1 MKGGRNEES
10 IFMKRWKQILFLL
23 LNVWCS
29 YVYAH
34 ASYTYVAWNDGL
46 NFQNAS
52 PSLLSQKMQQ
62 VKFFLNE
69 TLGNS
74 RINVCIGQV
83 AISGSEKIE
92 EYGRRKF
99 YTSSSYDI
107 RKKVAQKLIEQKVRS
122 AELATLF
129 QMLLKN
135 DVKEGLDAFPETQA
149 YWCNELE
156 RRFLEEYVYFDELP
170 LNNETQTFNE
180 DVLKNLY
187 DYFLEPNTVIYN
199 EMIQKFNSC
208 KKEREIYI
216 EQHATFLESL
226 NKISQVSALEILS
239 PQLANTKRK
248 DIFKYM
254 NGYIDDI
261 GLKNSS
267 MTSAFESYKVQ
278 VGRFIKEFYHSE
290 IRFLIDLVTSELYQ
304 EMKTYTGDIIIRLH
318 TYYDCCHR
326 CKYFLING
334 FYPKIRQDFSLASS
348 VIVVVSYNEPYE
360 CICTVASNINA
371 DLCGLCSNHLAS
383 DTALTDGVY
392 FTRVVS
398 EDVA

>member
-1 MKGGRNEES
+1 
-10 IFMKRWKQILFLL
+10 MKRWKSILFLL

-34 ASYTYVAWNDGL
+34 ASYTYVAWNDVL
-46 NFQNAS
+46 NFEHAS
-52 PSLLSQKMQQ
+52 LSLLSQKIQQ

-69 TLGNS
+69 TLGNQ

-83 AISGSEKIE
+83 SISGMVFSGSEKIE

-107 RKKVAQKLIEQKVRS
+107 REKVAQKLIEQKVRS
-122 AELATLF
+122 AELVTLF

-156 RRFLEEYVYFDELP
+156 RRFLEEHVRFDELP
-170 LNNETQTFNE
+170 LNKETQTFNE

-208 KKEREIYI
+208 KKAREIYL
-216 EQHATFLESL
+216 EKHAAFLESL

-239 PQLANTKRK
+239 PQLAKTKMK
-248 DIFKYM
+248 DISKYM
-254 NGYIDDI
+254 KGYIDDI
-261 GLKNSS
+261 ELKNSF
-267 MTSAFESYKVQ
+267 MMSAFEAYKVQ
-278 VGRFIKEFYHSE
+278 VGRLIKEFYHSE
-290 IRFLIDLVTSELYQ
+290 IRFLMDLAASELYQ
-304 EMKTYTGDIIIRLH
+304 EMKMCTGDIIIRLH

-326 CKYFLING
+326 CKYFIANG
-334 FYPKIRQDFSLASS
+334 FYTKMRQDFSLASS

-371 DLCGLCSNHLAS
+371 DLCRVCSNHLAS